1 MNHSILLTLLVLIH
15 ATSSFLFTPQVH
27 TSSSCTSLTVKIS
40 KESEEESRSP
50 DAWAGSNPKL
60 RTAIVR
66 NRQNRARARQ
76 NKQKREPKTTRK
88 RRLLFLH
95 KETTVKKKRD
105 LRVTRTVPLEERAML
120 KDVKLGSTLNGQVI
134 SVVNFGAFIDVG
146 CEKDVLLHVKDMSE
160 EFISHPSTLVSPGD
174 TISVYVKYSQDGKVG
189 LSLLE
194 NSIQEEVDED
204 VIQVEDLD
212 EGDELWGVVLRS
224 TNFGFF
230 ISVGTSQPAFL
241 HFMDHSD
248 FPVMEG
254 THPKDYGMEGEKV
267 RVWVKEVDV
276 EKGRVKVQGN
286 RPDDLPRLG
295 WE

>member
-1 MNHSILLTLLVLIH
+1 
-15 ATSSFLFTPQVH
+15 
-27 TSSSCTSLTVKIS
+27 
-40 KESEEESRSP
+40 
-50 DAWAGSNPKL
+50 
-60 RTAIVR
+60 
-66 NRQNRARARQ
+66 
-76 NKQKREPKTTRK
+76 
-88 RRLLFLH
+88 
-95 KETTVKKKRD
+95 
-105 LRVTRTVPLEERAML
+105 ML

-174 TISVYVKYSQDGKVG
+174 TLSVYVKYSVDGKVG

-194 NSIQEEVDED
+194 NSIQKDVDED
-204 VIQVEDLD
+204 VIQVDDLD
-212 EGDELWGVVLRS
+212 EGDELWGEVVRS

-248 FPVMEG
+248 FPLMEG

-267 RVWVKEVDV
+267 RVWVKEVDG
-276 EKGRVKVQGN
+276 EKGRVKVGRRGLCFDGYGLWQCGVW
-286 RPDDLPRLG
+286 DCFLPKHLEIDFPLRTLLRTLLRF
-295 WE
+295 